1 MNLPS
6 DTSEESGAVAEN
18 ILRELP
24 ADKCRHL
31 AEMIGEHA
39 SSLAT
44 TMRKSSGWI
53 PETGNARSAAVA
65 DARVVMRRRDRAT
78 PVDGTGPRR
87 RLTPARTR
95 RFRPKGPSRPTRDA
109 TKLPCSRVSRSAT

>member
-31 AEMIGEHA
+31 AEMIVEHA

-53 PETGNARSAAVA
+53 LSSAAWSLVGLEIGGRLGTRFEQRSEIA
-65 DARVVMRRRDRAT
+65 GGVVLIA
-78 PVDGTGPRR
+78 VGCALGFC
-87 RLTPARTR
+87 LV
-95 RFRPKGPSRPTRDA
+95 G
-109 TKLPCSRVSRSAT
+109 

>member
-31 AEMIGEHA
+31 AEMIVEHA

-44 TMRKSSGWI
+44 TMRKSSAWSLGGL
-53 PETGNARSAAVA
+53 E
-65 DARVVMRRRDRAT
+65 
-78 PVDGTGPRR
+78 PRR
-87 RLTPARTR
+87 PGDR
-95 RFRPKGPSRPTRDA
+95 RSSRHP
-109 TKLPCSRVSRSAT
+109 L